1 MNKLTNPQRDE
12 LIQQFVEIQVDNM
25 DTKTLVQI
33 VSDNLT
39 EYYDNLSDNE
49 LKCEIEGLYDENLY
63 NELVDNV
70 ASDPSPYDQIP
81 TRY

>member
-70 ASDPSPYDQIP
+70 ANDPSPYDQIP

>member
-70 ASDPSPYDQIP
+70 TSDPSPYDQIP

>member
-1 MNKLTNPQRDE
+1 MNKLTNPQRSE
-12 LIQQFVEIQVDNM
+12 LIERFVEIQVDNM

-70 ASDPSPYDQIP
+70 TNDPSPYDQIP